1 MTDPMVSASI
11 SLAAKCEAQAKQ
23 ELQDLIADLERAND
37 NARENPMAAFGS
49 DAFGRIGG
57 LFALADVLRRM

>member
-1 MTDPMVSASI
+1 MTITPFAD
-11 SLAAKCEAQAKQ
+11 LAAKCEAQAKQ
-23 ELQDLIADLERAND
+23 ELQDLLSTLDRMNEG
-37 NARENPMAAFGS
+37 ARENPMNACGS